1 MQNVGQ
7 MEKKIF
13 PQLVY
18 IYGLNKQSVDHSSKS
33 SHKLKILTVMGG
45 DFVENRWLS
54 MSSKLWCRSK
64 VVMLFNIHNLHQ
76 FINFQFQ
83 LQKKAVTVYE
93 HRFFIMIDITSYS
106 LHSGTTFTAVSPTP
120 TLRCAADQWENYPVD
135 KKSGNRMMNE
145 QLTTFVQNRSDR
157 TCNYSV
163 LSKLPFRIQVIRLRL
178 INR

>member
-1 MQNVGQ
+1 
-7 MEKKIF
+7 
-13 PQLVY
+13 
-18 IYGLNKQSVDHSSKS
+18 
-33 SHKLKILTVMGG
+33 MGG

-145 QLTTFVQNRSDR
+145 
-157 TCNYSV
+157 
-163 LSKLPFRIQVIRLRL
+163 
-178 INR
+178 